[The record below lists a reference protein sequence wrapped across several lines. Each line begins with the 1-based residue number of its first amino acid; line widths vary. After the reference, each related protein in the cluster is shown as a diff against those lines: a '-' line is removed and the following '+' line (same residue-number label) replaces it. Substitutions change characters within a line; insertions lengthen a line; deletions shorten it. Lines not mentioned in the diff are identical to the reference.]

1 MLLSGATLFDGTGAP
16 FVNDSCV
23 RLENGRIAAVGT
35 RPDFLGSTD
44 EDVLDLSGSWL
55 LPGFIDM
62 HAHVTFGWGPLGP
75 PPYYRSQPAP
85 DLALRA
91 VRTVATM
98 LARGRTTLFEMG
110 GREGVTLALRDAIGR
125 GELPGPRMFVCNQ
138 PIAVTGGHSSTV
150 TRADLAD
157 GFRAAAGKQLTVNAD
172 GADGFR
178 AAARK
183 QLSVGADFV
192 KVMASHEPWDAF
204 DVEPVRAE
212 VSVEEMSAA
221 FNEAREWGKLCAAHA
236 TGRKALSRVI
246 EAGVHLVQHGHY
258 LTADIA
264 DEMAL
269 RGIALTPTLSCY
281 DVQVMSKRISGRTVA
296 EQAWGE
302 RQRLLIDGHASGI
315 AAALK
320 AGVSITVGT
329 DVSGIVSE
337 EVRLLRSHGMSAV
350 DSLLAC
356 SLNAARAIRM
366 EDELGTVQAGKRAD
380 LVVLGSDPLLSPS
393 ALDDV
398 RLVVKDGRLYDP
410 RALLVNILPAP
421 D

>member
-1 MLLSGATLFDGTGAP
+1 
-16 FVNDSCV
+16 
-23 RLENGRIAAVGT
+23 
-35 RPDFLGSTD
+35 
-44 EDVLDLSGSWL
+44 
-55 LPGFIDM
+55 
-62 HAHVTFGWGPLGP
+62 
-75 PPYYRSQPAP
+75 
-85 DLALRA
+85 
-91 VRTVATM
+91 
-98 LARGRTTLFEMG
+98 MG

-157 GFRAAAGKQLTVNAD
+157 GFRAVARKQLTVNAD

-192 KVMASHEPWDAF
+192 KVMASHEPWDAL

-264 DEMAL
+264 DEMAR
-269 RGIALTPTLSCY
+269 RGVVLTPTLSCY
-281 DVQVMSKRISGRTVA
+281 DVQVMSKRVSGRTVTD
-296 EQAWGE
+296 QAWGE
-302 RQRLLIDGHASGI
+302 RQRILIDGHASGI

-337 EVRLLRSHGMSAV
+337 EVGLLRSHGMSAV